1 MIKGHGI
8 DLVEI
13 KRLEH
18 AVKRWGKTFLN
29 RVFTEQELKYS
40 EHKARPMQHLAARF
54 AAKEAI
60 YKAFGTN
67 PKLNFKDIEI
77 YNDRYGRPFCKVK
90 NKSVPVYLAISHT
103 DTHAIASAI
112 IEEKA

>member
-8 DLVEI
+8 DIVEI
-13 KRLEH
+13 KRLER

-29 RVFTEQELKYS
+29 RVFTERELAYS
-40 EHKARPMQHLAARF
+40 KNKARPMQHLAARF
-54 AAKEAI
+54 AAKEAV

-77 YNDRYGRPFCKVK
+77 SNDRYGRPFCTVK
-90 NKSVPVYLAISHT
+90 NKSVPIFLTISHT
-103 DTHAIASAI
+103 DTHAIASAL